1 MYKISTYC
9 TSYAMVI
16 AGCLDH
22 LDRKTKITFP
32 NILLRRYSVESRRME
47 FHRIEDKRRGLIPSL
62 LESIRTGESKE
73 EHSPAIRVPISR
85 WSFAFPIK
93 GTAKITPRAPRLA
106 ILSLPVRPVDVPSR
120 KGYHVDE
127 FWPAGVPYTRPFT
140 FAANRRVARARLPSF
155 AAWSAYDFL
164 PRISH

>member
-1 MYKISTYC
+1 MFRSLRSRDENQYFQ
-9 TSYAMVI
+9 TSSYEDTALNRGEWSSI
-16 AGCLDH
+16 E
-22 LDRKTKITFP
+22 
-32 NILLRRYSVESRRME
+32 LRTS
-47 FHRIEDKRRGLIPSL
+47 DRGLIPSL
-62 LESIRTGESKE
+62 LESIRTSESKE

-155 AAWSAYDFL
+155 AAWSACDFL